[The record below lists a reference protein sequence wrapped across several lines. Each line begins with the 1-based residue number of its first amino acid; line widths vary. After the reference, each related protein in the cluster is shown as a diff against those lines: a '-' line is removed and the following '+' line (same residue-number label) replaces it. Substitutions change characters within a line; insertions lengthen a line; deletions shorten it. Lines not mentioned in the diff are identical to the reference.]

1 MKVFIS
7 YLERD
12 KEFSLQL
19 KDRLSMEKN
28 IEVIFFDEFS
38 IEMGVPLEMMRH
50 RQIKEFDYYII
61 VLSKYSVK
69 SKFLRIELDRVIF
82 REIKNERQTIIPIAL
97 DDFALEFPILPEISK
112 RQIVDFSKSF
122 DLGYKTLLK
131 RLTQDQTLKISIKE
145 VSPAET
151 KKINENY
158 SKDLKDEFKKGNLCL
173 FCGAGVSIKAGI
185 PNWSFLLKG
194 LLQNLV
200 DKKLGDYSL
209 DPKRQRQLAEFYYD
223 EFGVS
228 SLIVGQYL
236 KNGLAETFLEDVRT
250 ALYQNNPQESDI
262 LNTIVELCRPQRER
276 KTLNSIITFNFDN
289 LIECNL
295 ERNRIKH
302 RPIFAEGQRA
312 LNSEIPIYHPHGF
325 LPKTQKLTEQNEIV
339 FSEDAYHSQ
348 FIEPFSW
355 SNLVQL
361 NHLNNN
367 TCLLVGISLTDPNLR
382 RLLDVSMRKNL
393 DKQLRHYIFKK
404 RYDADEI
411 KQKLEKSDLSSDK
424 SFFTKNFIYMTELLE
439 EQDARKLGLNV
450 IWVKDF
456 DDINSFLNR
465 LNEE

>member
-7 YLERD
+7 YSERD
-12 KEFSLQL
+12 REFALQL
-19 KDRLSMEKN
+19 KERLSNEKN
-28 IEVIFFDEFS
+28 IKIYFDEHS
-38 IEMGVPLEMMRH
+38 LEMGGNIERIMMR
-50 RQIKEFDYYII
+50 KLEEFDYYLI

-69 SKFLRIELDRVIF
+69 SKYLMIELDRVVF
-82 REIKNERQTIIPIAL
+82 REIKSEKQTIIPIAI
-97 DDFALEFPILPEISK
+97 DEYAFEFPVLREFSR
-112 RQIVDFSKSF
+112 RQLIDFSKSF
-122 DLGYKTLLK
+122 DNGYKGLIK
-131 RLTQDQTLKISIKE
+131 RLNQDQQQKLAIKE
-145 VSPAET
+145 FNPEET
-151 KKINENY
+151 KKINDNY
-158 SKDLKDEFKKGNLCL
+158 LKEIKEEFKKGSLCL

-200 DKKLGDYSL
+200 DKQLGDFSI
-209 DPKRQRQLAEFYYD
+209 DPKKQRQLAEFYYD

-236 KNGLAETFLEDVRT
+236 KNGLGESFLEDVRE
-250 ALYQNNPQESDI
+250 ALYQNNPSDSDI

-276 KTLNSIITFNFDN
+276 KTLNSIITFNFDDLIEKN
-289 LIECNL
+289 LIK
-295 ERNRIKH
+295 NRIKH
-302 RPIFAEGQRA
+302 RPIHSEGQRA
-312 LNSEIPIYHPHGF
+312 LNSEIPIYHPHGY
-325 LPKTQKLTEQNEIV
+325 LPRGQKLTEQNEIV

-382 RLLDVSMRKNL
+382 RLLDVSMRKNP
-393 DKQLRHYIFKK
+393 DKQLRHYIFKR
-404 RYDADEI
+404 RYSTDEI
-411 KQKLEKSDLSSDK
+411 KEKLEKSELSGDK
-424 SFFTKNFIYMTELLE
+424 NFFTNNFIYMTELLE

-450 IWVKDF
+450 IWIKDF
-456 DDINSFLNR
+456 DEINSFLTR

>member
-7 YLERD
+7 YSERD
-12 KEFSLQL
+12 KEFSMHLR
-19 KDRLSMEKN
+19 DRLSMEKN

-38 IEMGVPLEMMRH
+38 IEMGMPIEMMLH
-50 RQIKEFDYYII
+50 RKIKEFDYYLI
-61 VLSKYSVK
+61 VLSRHSVK

-82 REIKNERQTIIPIAL
+82 REIKNEKQTIIPIAI
-97 DDFALEFPILPEISK
+97 DDFALEFPILPDVSK

-122 DLGYKTLLK
+122 DFGYKSLLK

-158 SKDLKDEFKKGNLCL
+158 LKDLKDEFKKGNLCL

-209 DPKRQRQLAEFYYD
+209 NPQRQSQLAEFYYD

-236 KNGLAETFLEDVRT
+236 KNGLAETFLEDVRS
-250 ALYQNNPQESDI
+250 ALYQNNPSESDI

-276 KTLNSIITFNFDN
+276 KTLNSIITFNFDD

-295 ERNRIKH
+295 EKNRIKH

-382 RLLDVSMRKNL
+382 RLLDVSMRKNP

-404 RYDADEI
+404 TIIE
-411 KQKLEKSDLSSDK
+411 
-424 SFFTKNFIYMTELLE
+424 F
-439 EQDARKLGLNV
+439 
-450 IWVKDF
+450 
-456 DDINSFLNR
+456 
-465 LNEE
+465 